1 MRVAVVLALALGMGC
16 SKSTTPIED
25 SGSGTQRVVPALS
38 GLIFDD
44 KSGLCFVV
52 GESIPFTGKA
62 TWHYANGQTMQETE
76 FVDGKEHGQERWWY
90 EDGARAGQCSY
101 RDGLLDGP
109 CLHWHP
115 DGDTK
120 ELQVVYR
127 GGRRDGGG
135 RKEAREGEKEKREVL
150 TSTVVKGFVWNG
162 LITAKK

>member
-76 FVDGKEHGQERWWY
+76 FVDGSK
-90 EDGARAGQCSY
+90 
-101 RDGLLDGP
+101 
-109 CLHWHP
+109 
-115 DGDTK
+115 
-120 ELQVVYR
+120 
-127 GGRRDGGG
+127 
-135 RKEAREGEKEKREVL
+135 
-150 TSTVVKGFVWNG
+150 TVVVAAEATVDCSKHFYPFQT
-162 LITAKK
+162 IS